1 MNTDMV
7 ILIIVL
13 IFMFLGL
20 LGTFLPFLPGIPLIF
35 VSITAYAWYE
45 GFNLITPEWI
55 AFFAVLTVLSLV
67 INYLATVLGAKHFG
81 SSSYGIAGA
90 FIGAVI
96 GLFIL
101 PPLGIFIFPWLGA
114 AIGEY
119 VKNNDFKKA
128 LRAGLGAV
136 AGIVSSMIFNIFL
149 AATMILIFL
158 IKVF

>member
-1 MNTDMV
+1 MHTDTV
-7 ILIIVL
+7 ILIVVL
-13 IFMFLGL
+13 LFMFLGL

-35 VSITAYAWYE
+35 VAVAAYAWYE
-45 GFNLITPEWI
+45 GFNIITPRWI
-55 AFFAVLTVLSLV
+55 AFLAGLTVLSVV
-67 INYLATVLGAKHFG
+67 INYLSAVLGAKHFG

-119 VKNNDFKKA
+119 LKNKRFCSGSA
-128 LRAGLGAV
+128 RRFG
-136 AGIVSSMIFNIFL
+136 SSSRYSYQFSF
-149 AATMILIFL
+149 
-158 IKVF
+158 